1 MRIKTLILVGMIA
14 ALPAFGQGR
23 ITFANTATGTGVA
36 GGSPVTDVGGVTRL
50 TGATFWAQLYAAAG
64 AGVAEG
70 SLVAIGT
77 PTNFRTGAGA
87 GFVPAGIVAVL
98 TPGTP
103 GTAATVQMR
112 AWEGAAGST
121 YEATLAGGGKVGTSL
136 GTINVTLGGPDPG
149 GGVPFLDP
157 FMIGMQ
163 PFSLVPEP
171 STIALGLLGAAALL
185 IRRRK

>member
-1 MRIKTLILVGMIA
+1 MA

-23 ITFANTATGTGVA
+23 ITFANTAASTGVT
-36 GGSPVTDVGGVTRL
+36 GGSPVTDSDGTTRL
-50 TGATFWAQLYAAAG
+50 TGATFWAQLYAAPG

-70 SLVAIGT
+70 SLVALGT

-87 GFVPAGIVAVL
+87 GFVPAGIVATV
-98 TPGTP
+98 TGGIPGT
-103 GTAATVQMR
+103 TATVQMR

-121 YEATLAGGGKVGTSL
+121 YEATLASGGKVGKSTGVGGSA
-136 GTINVTLGGPDPG
+136 TINVTLGGPDPAG
-149 GGVPFLDP
+149 GPDFLDP
-157 FMIGMQ
+157 FLTGLQ

-185 IRRRK
+185 LRRRK

>member
-23 ITFANTATGTGVA
+23 ITFANTATGTGVV
-36 GGSPVTDVGGVTRL
+36 GGSPVTDIDTTTRL
-50 TGATFWAQLYAAAG
+50 TGATFWAQLYAVAG
-64 AGVAEG
+64 AGQAES

-77 PTNFRTGAGA
+77 PTNFRTGGGA
-87 GFVPAGIVAVL
+87 GFVPAGIVATVPAAA
-98 TPGTP
+98 PGT
-103 GTAATVQMR
+103 TATLQMR

-121 YEATLAGGGKVGTSL
+121 YEAARAGGGKYGQSNVVNVGP
-136 GTINVTLGGPDPG
+136 LGGPDPG

-157 FMIGMQ
+157 FMIGIQ